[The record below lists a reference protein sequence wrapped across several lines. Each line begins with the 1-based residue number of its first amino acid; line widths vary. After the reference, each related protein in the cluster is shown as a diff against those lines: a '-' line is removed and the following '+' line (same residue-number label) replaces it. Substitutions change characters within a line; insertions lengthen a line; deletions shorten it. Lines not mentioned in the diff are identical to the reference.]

1 MNTSKFDR
9 SVAVF
14 VGLGFPREIESVL
27 DAFQLLNEWTGSRGP
42 VHQIALNTCRAA
54 LMGTE
59 NVDGARQSLV
69 EFALDRNILAPDAL
83 AATAARFAQEWMQD

>member
-1 MNTSKFDR
+1 VNTSKFDR

-27 DAFQLLNEWTGSRGP
+27 DAFQLLNEWTGSGGP
-42 VHQIALNTCRAA
+42 VHQPALDTCRAA
-54 LMGTE
+54 LVGKE
-59 NVDGARQSLV
+59 NADSARQALV
-69 EFALDRNILAPDAL
+69 AFALDRNILAPDAL